1 MISFFPSSINIESLL
16 SDVIL
21 SHSISSRI
29 SLHAHCWLLATL
41 LFLLYL
47 TSTLHSSL
55 NWLINQNPIPVFMTC
70 WEPLEAIT
78 LCHFVLHVLS
88 LPATNIINSY
98 FHLSRNTTT
107 IWFTFKWQYRPN
119 MQKMAYNIP
128 LYPDFEESRCV
139 LWDVGVVVTA
149 CWEGKSQEEG
159 PKWLSCREEFE
170 VTPLISVCHPS
181 RSTSSLQMWH
191 KRYSRFLNV
200 NTSVNS
206 FSISCLVHQCHYAS
220 GSMYSNALCSTLPQF
235 SSFFI
240 PNSSHIHWQVVG

>member
-170 VTPLISVCHPS
+170 LHHWSASVIPADQLQACKCGTKDTVDFSTWIPLSTHFQSAAWFISVTMLQAPCTQMLFVPHCHNS
-181 RSTSSLQMWH
+181 HRFSSLTQ
-191 KRYSRFLNV
+191 V
-200 NTSVNS
+200 T
-206 FSISCLVHQCHYAS
+206 
-220 GSMYSNALCSTLPQF
+220 
-235 SSFFI
+235 FI
-240 PNSSHIHWQVVG
+240 DK